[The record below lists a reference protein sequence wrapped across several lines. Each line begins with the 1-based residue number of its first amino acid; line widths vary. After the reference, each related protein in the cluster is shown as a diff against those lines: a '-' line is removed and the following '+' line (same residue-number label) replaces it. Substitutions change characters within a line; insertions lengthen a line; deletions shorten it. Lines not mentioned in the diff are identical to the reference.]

1 MSIWYSVRSL
11 KRCLKPKT
19 SNELVNGH
27 SLDMASC
34 WSMVTTAWT
43 WRTVFFL
50 QDIALVARDEWKWS

>member
-19 SNELVNGH
+19 PNELVNGH

-34 WSMVTTAWT
+34 
-43 WRTVFFL
+43 FL
-50 QDIALVARDEWKWS
+50 FEDIALVARDEWICMVLGQIR